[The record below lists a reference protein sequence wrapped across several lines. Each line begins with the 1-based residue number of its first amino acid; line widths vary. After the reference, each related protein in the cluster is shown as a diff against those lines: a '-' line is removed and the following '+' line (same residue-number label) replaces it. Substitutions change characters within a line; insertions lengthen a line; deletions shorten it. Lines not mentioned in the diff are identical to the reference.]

1 MRKGKISIEYYS
13 ILKDLMKNIW
23 VVFLCLLIGYMGIY
37 IAEYSIYKPEYTST
51 ATVVVNLKGSSSNT
65 MSSYSI
71 SSEMAGVFSNVFDEP
86 TMEKAAAE
94 YLGLEEFDGEIT
106 AKVLSKTNFI
116 NISVV
121 SDSPKKSYELLNAVL
136 QVYPNISEEVFQN
149 SVISILKYPSMS
161 TYPSSVGLQS
171 SKVRTLFLIAVIS
184 IGAIVAFSVFRDTVK
199 GKVDFKNRVNGKLW
213 GCIPH
218 VNKVRTLNDLIS
230 KKKNGLL
237 IDENNYVTTKYVE
250 SFNRIVAKIEHQK
263 VKDGSK
269 VFVVTS
275 FAENEGKS
283 TISSNIALSLARKG
297 KKVVLMDMDGKK
309 PAIYKLFGC
318 THEENSELGM
328 FLSGDATE
336 KNYKLKRYKKT
347 NLFLAFNTR
356 PYASSH
362 RWVESGTAKK
372 TIRTLK
378 NMVDYVVIDTAPI
391 SVDSSVNEFIKIAD
405 KTLLVVKT
413 DVVET
418 TTINDAIS
426 TITDVGGNLAG
437 CILNDVHPEI
447 PVAAFTGAGDVS
459 KKTQNRWQLRG

>member
-13 ILKDLMKNIW
+13 VLRDLIKNIW
-23 VVFLCLLIGYMGIY
+23 VVFLCLLIGLMGIY
-37 IAEYSIYKPEYTST
+37 IAEYGFYKPEYTST
-51 ATVVVNLKGSSSNT
+51 ATVVVNLKGSSSHS
-65 MSSYSI
+65 MSTYSI
-71 SSEMAGVFSNVFDEP
+71 SSEMAEVFSNVFSEP

-106 AKVLSKTNFI
+106 AKVLSQTNFI

-136 QVYPNISEEVFQN
+136 HVYPNISEEVFQN
-149 SVISILKYPSMS
+149 SVISVLKYPAMS
-161 TYPSSVGLQS
+161 SVPSSVGLQN
-171 SKVRTLFLIAVIS
+171 SKTRTLFFIAVIS

-199 GKVDFKNRVNGKLW
+199 CEKDFKNKVKGNLW

-218 VNKVRTLNDLIS
+218 ENKVRKLDDLIS
-230 KKKNGLL
+230 KKKKGLL
-237 IDENNYVTTKYVE
+237 IEGNTFISKRYVE
-250 SFNRIVAKIEHQK
+250 SFKRIVAKIEHQK
-263 VKDGSK
+263 MKDGSK

-318 THEENSELGM
+318 TNEENSELGV
-328 FLSGDATE
+328 FLSGETAE

-347 NLFLAFNTR
+347 NLFLAFNSR
-356 PYASSH
+356 PYANSH
-362 RWVESGTAKK
+362 KWVESGAAKK

-378 NMVDYVVIDTAPI
+378 NMADYVVIDTAPI
-391 SVDSSVNEFIKIAD
+391 SVDSSVSEFIKVAD
-405 KTLLVVKT
+405 KTLLVIKT

-426 TITDVGGNLAG
+426 TITDVGGNLTG
-437 CILNDVHPEI
+437 CILNDVHPDI
-447 PVAAFTGAGDVS
+447 PVAEFTGAGDVGIFS
-459 KKTQNRWQLRG
+459 LNR

>member
-13 ILKDLMKNIW
+13 VLKDLIKNIW

-51 ATVVVNLKGSSSNT
+51 ATVVVNVKGSSSTT

-71 SSEMAGVFSNVFDEP
+71 SSEMAEVFSNVFSEP
-86 TMEKAAAE
+86 AMEKAAAE
-94 YLGLEEFDGEIT
+94 YLGLENFDGKIT
-106 AKVLSKTNFI
+106 AKVLAETNFI

-121 SDSPKKSYELLNAVL
+121 SDGPKKSYELLNAVL
-136 QVYPNISEEVFQN
+136 QVYPSISEEVFQN

-161 TYPSSVGLQS
+161 SVPSSVGLGS
-171 SKVRTLFLIAVIS
+171 SKTQTLFLIAVIS
-184 IGAIVAFSVFRDTVK
+184 IAAIVAFSVFRDTVK
-199 GKVDFKNRVNGKLW
+199 CEKDFKNRVSGKLW
-213 GCIPH
+213 GCVPH
-218 VNKVRTLNDLIS
+218 ENKIKTFEDLIS
-230 KKKNGLL
+230 KKKKGLL
-237 IDENNYVTTKYVE
+237 IEGNAFISTRYVE

-263 VKDGSK
+263 IKDGSK

-318 THEENSELGM
+318 NFEEDSELGM

-336 KNYKLKRYKKT
+336 KNYHLKRYKKT
-347 NLFLAFNTR
+347 NLFLAINTR
-356 PYASSH
+356 PYANSH
-362 RWVESGTAKK
+362 KWVESGAVKK
-372 TIRTLK
+372 AIKTLR
-378 NMVDYVVIDTAPI
+378 NMVDYIVIDTAPI
-391 SVDSSVNEFIKIAD
+391 SVDSSVNEFIKMAD

-418 TTINDAIS
+418 TTINDAIL

-437 CILNDVHPEI
+437 CILNDVHPDI
-447 PVAAFTGAGDVS
+447 PVAAFTGAGDTGKYSRS
-459 KKTQNRWQLRG
+459 KWQLRD

>member
-13 ILKDLMKNIW
+13 VLRDLIKNIW
-23 VVFLCLLIGYMGIY
+23 VVFLCLLIASMGIY

-51 ATVVVNLKGSSSNT
+51 ATVVVNLKGSSSTT

-71 SSEMAGVFSNVFDEP
+71 SSEMAEVFSNVFSEP
-86 TMEKAAAE
+86 AMEKAAAE
-94 YLGLEEFDGEIT
+94 YLGREDFDGKIT
-106 AKVLSKTNFI
+106 TKVLAQTNFI

-136 QVYPNISEEVFQN
+136 QVYPDISEEVFQN

-161 TYPSSVGLQS
+161 SVPSSGGLGG
-171 SKVRTLFLIAVIS
+171 SKTKTLLLVAVIS
-184 IGAIVAFSVFRDTVK
+184 IAAIVAFSVFRDTVK
-199 GKVDFKNRVNGKLW
+199 CEKDFKNRVSGKLW

-218 VNKVRTLNDLIS
+218 ENKIRTFEDLIS
-230 KKKNGLL
+230 KKKKGLL
-237 IDENNYVTTKYVE
+237 IEGNAFISTRYID

-263 VKDGSK
+263 IKDGSK

-318 THEENSELGM
+318 NFEEDSELGR
-328 FLSGDATE
+328 FLSGDASE
-336 KNYKLKRYKKT
+336 KNYHLKRYKKT
-347 NLFLAFNTR
+347 NLFLAVNTR
-356 PYASSH
+356 SYANSH
-362 RWVESGTAKK
+362 KWVETGAVKK
-372 TIRTLK
+372 AVKTLK

-391 SVDSSVNEFIKIAD
+391 SVDSSVNEFIKMAD

-418 TTINDAIS
+418 TTINDAIL

-437 CILNDVHPEI
+437 CILNDVHPDI
-447 PVAAFTGAGDVS
+447 PVAAFTGAGNTGKYTRS
-459 KKTQNRWQLRG
+459 KWQLRG